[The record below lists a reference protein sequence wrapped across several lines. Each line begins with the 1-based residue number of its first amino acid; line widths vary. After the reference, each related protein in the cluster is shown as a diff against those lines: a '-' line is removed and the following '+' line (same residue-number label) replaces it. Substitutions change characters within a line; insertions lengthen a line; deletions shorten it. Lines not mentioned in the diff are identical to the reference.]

1 MFMEYITDMS
11 FVMAMIIG
19 SVIAILF
26 VYVRRSKKKR
36 AQ

>member
-1 MFMEYITDMS
+1 MS
-11 FVMAMIIG
+11 FIIAIIIG
-19 SVIAILF
+19 SVIATLF

>member
-1 MFMEYITDMS
+1 
-11 FVMAMIIG
+11 MIIG

>member
-1 MFMEYITDMS
+1 MFMEYVTDVS